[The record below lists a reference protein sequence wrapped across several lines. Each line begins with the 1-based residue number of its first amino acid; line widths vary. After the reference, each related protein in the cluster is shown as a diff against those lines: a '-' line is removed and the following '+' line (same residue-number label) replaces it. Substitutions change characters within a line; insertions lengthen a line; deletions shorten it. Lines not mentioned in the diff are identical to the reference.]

1 LLHELNSAD
10 PARHDD
16 VREDQRRLVAA
27 RELLERLRGA
37 VRDSAFKS
45 ELAEHSG
52 GKLGNEGV
60 ILDDQRPTEWGPG
73 PGPGLCGS
81 TANRQVERE
90 GRPMIRF
97 RFNRDCAADLL

>member
-1 LLHELNSAD
+1 EAVSAGNLLAVAGGQQHRQLREAVAHLLHELNSAD

-60 ILDDQRPTEWGPG
+60 VLDDQRPTEWGPG
-73 PGPGLCGS
+73 PGPG
-81 TANRQVERE
+81 
-90 GRPMIRF
+90 
-97 RFNRDCAADLL
+97 